1 MHRLTLL
8 SIKQKDLL
16 FWYTRMPIGRVE
28 DNLGCQ
34 DLTHFLY
41 VVYQWK
47 EQTFSVLVQ
56 AMPQLPCIHDKQ
68 GP

>member
-1 MHRLTLL
+1 
-8 SIKQKDLL
+8 
-16 FWYTRMPIGRVE
+16 MPIGRVE